1 MRLLGGLQIL
11 TQQILDQLQF
21 QRLRAGQ
28 WLFVKEAIDPSQASL
43 QRRAPA
49 SLSRNDDPF
58 LHLIRPAH
66 MNRVQLPTPSK
77 IRGQHSQA
85 ICIYGVPRLIGIG
98 RYVGDIDFAKSPKW
112 AAAEVLG

>member
-1 MRLLGGLQIL
+1 
-11 TQQILDQLQF
+11 
-21 QRLRAGQ
+21 
-28 WLFVKEAIDPSQASL
+28 
-43 QRRAPA
+43 
-49 SLSRNDDPF
+49 
-58 LHLIRPAH
+58 